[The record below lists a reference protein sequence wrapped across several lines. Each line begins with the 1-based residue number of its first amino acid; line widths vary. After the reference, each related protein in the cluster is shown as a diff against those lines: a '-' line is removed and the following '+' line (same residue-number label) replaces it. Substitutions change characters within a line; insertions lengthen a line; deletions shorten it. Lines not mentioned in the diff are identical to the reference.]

1 MNAKETKAKMD
12 RVVETRKLIAK
23 LDRELFGVHQ
33 TLRKLQQAVDY
44 ENSYSCSVE
53 LTEEASR
60 LDSQIE
66 ADGFH
71 GKSYEAFKEHLKS
84 VVATAEAKDE

>member
-12 RVVETRKLIAK
+12 RLVEARILIAK
-23 LDRELFGVHQ
+23 LDRELFGVRT
-33 TLRKLQQAVDY
+33 TLRNLQKAMDY
-44 ENSYSCSVE
+44 ENSYSCSIE
-53 LTEEASR
+53 LSEEALR

-71 GKSYEAFKEHLKS
+71 GKSYKDYEKS
-84 VVATAEAKDE
+84 CLADTVVSK